1 MTLFTAI
8 LLMAAGSA
16 VAHAA
21 DPAAGFP
28 NRPIRIVVPFTP
40 GGNADIVARIVAQGM
55 AEELKQ
61 SVLVENKPGANAAIG
76 AESVA
81 RSEANG
87 YTVFFGVAESHALNP
102 HLRKTLPYDPL
113 KDFASVGIVDR
124 FPLSLVLNPKMGGLA
139 EFIAHAKQNPGKLNF
154 ASWGNGSTSQIAF
167 EQIRQV
173 AGLDM
178 VHVPFQGAAPAIA
191 AVAGGNVEAFIV
203 PLSVSR
209 PQAASGR
216 VNLVAVMSAAREA
229 SAPEVPTATEQGLPV
244 VMSGWHILAV
254 PAATPRDAVATLNR
268 ALNAATARAEVRDR
282 MLKAGVQ
289 PAASTMEETQAMVR
303 AEWQRWGEVARK
315 AGIQPQ

>member
-1 MTLFTAI
+1 MKRIALTVAALAACTAV
-8 LLMAAGSA
+8 LAQGTFPDKA
-16 VAHAA
+16 V
-21 DPAAGFP
+21 
-28 NRPIRIVVPFTP
+28 RIVVPFTP
-40 GGNADIVARIVAQGM
+40 GGNADIVARVVAQGM
-55 AEELKQ
+55 SEELKQ
-61 SVLVENKPGANAAIG
+61 SVVVENKPGANAAIG

-216 VNLVAVMSAAREA
+216 VKLVAVMSAAREA
-229 SAPEVPTATEQGLPV
+229 SAPDVPTATEQGLPV

-254 PAATPRDAVATLNR
+254 PAATPKDVVATLNR

-282 MLKAGVQ
+282 LLNAGVQ
-289 PAASTMEETQAMVR
+289 PAASTPDETQAMVR
-303 AEWQRWGEVARK
+303 AELQRWGEVARK